1 MTKKSD
7 QATALAGILK
17 ARRGDETPPAPAAP
31 EMTAAEPEALLPPSP
46 ALPPTPSRLPSP
58 KAETRA
64 ESRRRG
70 KNSDPNYR
78 QHSIYL
84 RKDTHKRVKRRLED
98 MESDQDVSELVQV
111 LLEQWLKSGT

>member
-7 QATALAGILK
+7 QANALSSIIR
-17 ARRGDETPPAPAAP
+17 ARRGDETPLVPPTP
-31 EMTAAEPEALLPPSP
+31 EITAVEPEELPPPSP
-46 ALPPTPSRLPSP
+46 ALPATPSRVLPR
-58 KAETRA
+58 KAETPA

-98 MESDQDVSELVQV
+98 METEQDVSELVQV